1 MRDPHLERFVLAELP
16 SLPARVLEVG
26 CGDGELALA
35 MDSAGYAVT
44 AIDPE
49 APAGEIFERVGLEDF
64 ASEERFDAVVSSV
77 ALHHIADLEAAVER
91 IATLA
96 APQGRLVL
104 SEFDRERFLEER
116 TARWYHGQLLALAAE
131 HRERHAEPIPEDFAE
146 WRRAAAE
153 HLAEEIH
160 SADRLLEE
168 VARSFVQRSFTRV
181 PYLYRYELGEAIE
194 PLERELIDLGAIQ
207 ATGFRYVGEL
217 R

>member
-1 MRDPHLERFVLAELP
+1 MRDSHLERFVLAELP

-26 CGDGELALA
+26 CGGGELALV
-35 MDSAGYAVT
+35 MDSAGNAVT

-49 APAGEIFERVGLEDF
+49 APDGEIFERVGLEDF
-64 ASEERFDAVVSSV
+64 ATEERFDAVVSSV
-77 ALHHIADLEAAVER
+77 ALHHIPDLEAAVDR
-91 IATLA
+91 IATLV

-116 TARWYHGQLLALAAE
+116 TARWYHGQLLALPAE
-131 HRERHAEPIPEDFAE
+131 HREQHAEPIPEDFAE
-146 WRRAAAE
+146 WHRAVAE
-153 HLAEEIH
+153 HLADIH

-168 VARSFVQRSFTRV
+168 LARRFVQRSLTRE
-181 PYLYRYELGEAIE
+181 PYLYRYALPEGIE

-207 ATGFRYVGEL
+207 PTGFRYVGEL

>member
-1 MRDPHLERFVLAELP
+1 VRDPRLERFVLAELP

-26 CGDGELALA
+26 CGGGELALA
-35 MDSAGYAVT
+35 MDTAGYAVT

-64 ASEERFDAVVSSV
+64 ATEERFDAVVSSA
-77 ALHHIADLEAAVER
+77 ALHHIPDLEAAVER
-91 IATLA
+91 IATLL

-104 SEFDRERFLEER
+104 SEFDRDRFLEEA
-116 TARWYHGQLLALAAE
+116 TARWYQRQLLALPAE
-131 HRERHAEPIPEDFAE
+131 RREPDAEPIPEDFAE

-153 HLAEEIH
+153 HLADIH
-160 SADRLLEE
+160 SADTMLEQL
-168 VARSFVQRSFTRV
+168 ARSFVQRSFTRA
-181 PYLYRYELGEAIE
+181 PYLYRYELPEAIE

>member
-1 MRDPHLERFVLAELP
+1 MRDSRLERFVLAELP

-35 MDSAGYAVT
+35 MDTAGYAVT
-44 AIDPE
+44 AIDPD
-49 APAGEIFERVGLEDF
+49 APTGEIFERAGLEDF
-64 ASEERFDAVVSSV
+64 ATEERFDAVVASL
-77 ALHHIADLEAAVER
+77 ALHHIRDLAAAVER
-91 IATLA
+91 VATLMK
-96 APQGRLVL
+96 PEGRLIL

-116 TARWYHGQLLALAAE
+116 TARWYHRQLLALAAE
-131 HRERHAEPIPEDFAE
+131 RHERDAEPIPEDFAE

-153 HLAEEIH
+153 RLAEIH
-160 SADRLLEE
+160 SADAMLGEL
-168 VARSFVQRSFTRV
+168 ARSFVRRSLTRV
-181 PYLYRYELGEAIE
+181 PYLYRYELPETIE

>member
-1 MRDPHLERFVLAELP
+1 MRDSHLERFVLAELP

-35 MDSAGYAVT
+35 MDAAGYAVT

-49 APAGEIFERVGLEDF
+49 APAGEIFERVGLEEF
-64 ASEERFDAVVSSV
+64 ATEDRFDAVVSSV
-77 ALHHIADLEAAVER
+77 ALHHIPDLEAAVDR
-91 IATLA
+91 IATLVG
-96 APQGRLVL
+96 PQGRLVL
-104 SEFDRERFLEER
+104 SEFDRESFLEER

-146 WRRAAAE
+146 WRRAAAV
-153 HLAEEIH
+153 HLAEIN

-168 VARSFVQRSFTRV
+168 LARSFVQRSFTRV
-181 PYLYRYELGEAIE
+181 PYLYRYELPEGIE

>member
-1 MRDPHLERFVLAELP
+1 MRDSHLERFVLAELP

-26 CGDGELALA
+26 CGGGELALA
-35 MDSAGYAVT
+35 MDTAGYAVT

-49 APAGEIFERVGLEDF
+49 APAGEIFERAGLEDF
-64 ASEERFDAVVSSV
+64 ATEERFDAVVASL
-77 ALHHIADLEAAVER
+77 ALHHIRDLAAAVER
-91 IATLA
+91 IATLV
-96 APQGRLVL
+96 APEGRLIL

-116 TARWYHGQLLALAAE
+116 TARWYHGQLLAFGAE
-131 HRERHAEPIPEDFAE
+131 HERDAEPIPEDFAE

-153 HLAEEIH
+153 RLADIH
-160 SADRLLEE
+160 SADAMLGEL
-168 VARSFVQRSFTRV
+168 AGSFVQRSLTRV
-181 PYLYRYELGEAIE
+181 PYLYRYELPEEIE

>member
-1 MRDPHLERFVLAELP
+1 VRDPRLERFVLAELP

-26 CGDGELALA
+26 CGGGELALA
-35 MDSAGYAVT
+35 MDTAGYAVT

-64 ASEERFDAVVSSV
+64 ATEERFDAVVSSV
-77 ALHHIADLEAAVER
+77 ALHHIPDLEAAVER
-91 IATLA
+91 IATLL

-104 SEFDRERFLEER
+104 SEFDRDRFLEEA
-116 TARWYHGQLLALAAE
+116 TARWYHRQLLALPAAR
-131 HRERHAEPIPEDFAE
+131 HERDAEPIPEDFAE
-146 WRRAAAE
+146 WRRATAE
-153 HLAEEIH
+153 HLADIH
-160 SADRLLEE
+160 SADTMLEQL
-168 VARSFVQRSFTRV
+168 ARSFVQRSFTRT
-181 PYLYRYELGEAIE
+181 PYLYRYELSEAIE